1 MKKALDKIDAIVSNQ
16 RYFSNAMTIRK
27 IRYTAMMGNKSEAIK
42 MTQYLKNMP
51 RGIIDKLK
59 NEVEA
64 I

>member
-16 RYFSNAMTIRK
+16 RYFSNAMTISK